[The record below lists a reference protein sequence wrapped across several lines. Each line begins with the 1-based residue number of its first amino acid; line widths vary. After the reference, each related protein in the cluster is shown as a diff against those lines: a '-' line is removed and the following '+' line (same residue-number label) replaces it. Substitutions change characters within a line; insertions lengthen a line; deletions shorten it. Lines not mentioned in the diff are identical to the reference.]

1 MWDRIH
7 IREELVEAYSQ
18 EEEVHKDNK
27 MGMEVVDTISSFHFR
42 SCYSFKGVD
51 CIINFTNELNL

>member
-1 MWDRIH
+1 
-7 IREELVEAYSQ
+7 
-18 EEEVHKDNK
+18 VHKDNK